1 MSFQSDTLCGN
12 NDMLREAVIQISKYS
27 LSDIIISDENF
38 NIVFHNAQYIKEKNI
53 ITLFDVIDELLND
66 DFRFK
71 LNNFKVSEKNHMY
84 MKLLLAGSKELGAMP
99 VDIHFCKIRN
109 EKEKVKGYI
118 IILQDIVQEVR
129 NRIQKETFVDIIS
142 HDLKNPMRANI
153 QILDLV
159 LGNKFGYINK
169 ELRGVLDELLNS
181 CKFMKYMA
189 DNLIIKYKNEFEA
202 CELNKIRYSIVKLIK
217 DKCQNIMN
225 VLERKKQTVEMI
237 VNAKIPDVYIDK
249 EEMDKVIRNL
259 LINASNESR
268 ENSKIIIK
276 VDSDNEK
283 VFVSMMNYGYSSN
296 KAVLDNLFD
305 EYISC
310 SNKFRKIG
318 FSLELFNCRKVIEAH
333 GGSISAQNLHGCGK
347 NITFSLP
354 IFIEDKIKRK

>member
-1 MSFQSDTLCGN
+1 MSFQSDTICAN
-12 NDMLREAVIQISKYS
+12 SEMLRETIIQIAKYS
-27 LSDIIISDENF
+27 LGDIIISDENF
-38 NIVFHNAQYIKEKNI
+38 NIIFNNAQFTKEKNI
-53 ITLFDVIDELLND
+53 ITIFDVIDELLND

-71 LNNFKVSEKNHMY
+71 LNNFKSSDKTHMY
-84 MKLLLAGSKELGAMP
+84 MKLLLTGSKELGAMP
-99 VDIHFCKIRN
+99 VDIHFCKIKNDKDR
-109 EKEKVKGYI
+109 VKGYI
-118 IILQDIVQEVR
+118 IILQDVVQEVR

-153 QILDLV
+153 QILELV
-159 LGNKFGYINK
+159 LGNKFGYLNK
-169 ELRGVLDELLNS
+169 ELRSVLDELLNS

-202 CELNKIRYSIVKLIK
+202 CELNKKRYSIVKLIK

-225 VLERKKQTVEMI
+225 VLERKNQTVEMI
-237 VNAKIPDVYIDK
+237 INAKIPDVFIDK

-276 VDSDNEK
+276 VDYDNEK
-283 VFVSMMNYGYSSN
+283 VIVSMMNYGYSSN
-296 KAVLDNLFD
+296 KFVLDNLFD

-333 GGSISAQNLHGCGK
+333 GGSISAQNLSTGGK

-354 IFIEDKIKRK
+354 IFNEHLMKDN